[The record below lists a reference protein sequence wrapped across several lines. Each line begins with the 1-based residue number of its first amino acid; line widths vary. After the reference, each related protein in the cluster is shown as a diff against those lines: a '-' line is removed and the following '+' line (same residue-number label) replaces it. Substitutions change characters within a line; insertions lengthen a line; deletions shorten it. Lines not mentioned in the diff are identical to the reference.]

1 MPANCLNRL
10 GTSLRPVCASPY
22 AWCIPGQTVTEKS
35 SVSGLVLRTGDP
47 EVCQMRSL
55 PAEWGTCSHMVGSP
69 RAVRSRRR
77 HLCQTEGYLNSL
89 KELLFRQGG

>member
-1 MPANCLNRL
+1 M
-10 GTSLRPVCASPY
+10 
-22 AWCIPGQTVTEKS
+22 
-35 SVSGLVLRTGDP
+35 SGPVLRTGDP

-77 HLCQTEGYLNSL
+77 HLCQAEGYLNSL
-89 KELLFRQGG
+89 KELLFRQGGEEGTLGRGDSENKSLEEKTLV